1 MCLLIYNRDI
11 TNKIINLPKFPRWNW
26 RFLKTL
32 KVKHKVSL
40 TALSQLCET
49 KFLYCSRI
57 HHPSKYITW
66 KNLKDPSI
74 FEGFMSK
81 TLPPINL
88 SFRICL
94 SFENRVNDYVIAPLW
109 IQCTPCA
116 SSWRGPK
123 RTNIT
128 SCERSD
134 SPSPG
139 LDKSLLLQAL
149 VHKGLLKKTTL
160 LFRPVFSR
168 AFQKAM
174 ARNIFRSWG
183 GTVSKTKFKPLISE
197 P

>member
-1 MCLLIYNRDI
+1 
-11 TNKIINLPKFPRWNW
+11 
-26 RFLKTL
+26 
-32 KVKHKVSL
+32 
-40 TALSQLCET
+40 
-49 KFLYCSRI
+49 
-57 HHPSKYITW
+57 
-66 KNLKDPSI
+66 
-74 FEGFMSK
+74 MSK

-88 SFRICL
+88 SFRIRL

-183 GTVSKTKFKPLISE
+183 GTVSKTKFKPLILELQQCDRGNRHVVSE
-197 P
+197 IAITWEHSGKVWSGLDQ